1 MCSSHRSKWRK
12 VPVTQNNNQKET
24 LLHDLFWA
32 CANSILAML
41 FVWSAF
47 CFAKQRLEFC
57 EIQPVL
63 LGFTGAFVFVGNL
76 MDGVCRRTC
85 RRRWM
90 RHILHLVLFGII
102 AFGIIRGVIGNEE
115 QLYQGYLYV
124 TGRILERVNA
134 YYKISFSVPVGEAG
148 YANLFVNTVAAAII
162 LVLGTIAA
170 ERRKSIWIGVFPA
183 VILIGDLCIGAS
195 PEYAGLLVFMTGII
209 LSVSP
214 WWKSRQKIGLSV
226 LLIGILCASFGI
238 SALGFSN
245 IALQIAAKKD
255 EMLKIQKELEKD
267 VVSAFSS
274 ISDIQSIRI
283 SNDYPEYKNKEVLRV
298 ETDKKPDKDFYLRG
312 TYADT
317 YQNGVWKQAVD
328 FDIDQSDFA
337 QYEDCQD
344 LDPSA
349 AVANEGFLAS
359 QQEIYG
365 DSEGERNHYTVK
377 YTNLRTEVLYLP
389 YLSDADS
396 LSGKYEIEGD
406 YQYRKKR
413 RENTITVQAINETA
427 LFQAYMTRS
436 VLYYAELPE
445 YQEFYDYYNA
455 YVMEN
460 YLDVPEQ
467 MTAVK
472 SMASMINKSNP
483 DIVMNSNSD
492 MINLDRI
499 RVAGLVRQLLTDS
512 FSYQT
517 NLPDAGSMDKVEFFL
532 EKGQGGFCVHFASAG
547 VLILRE
553 LGVPARYVSGYY
565 VDSDNFTANDNGGF
579 TCSVKDSDAHAW
591 TEIYLE
597 NYGWI
602 AVDMTPGYGK
612 YEGGELKEEADLT
625 NKETVQSEE
634 QNAAEPAEREEQ
646 NTKEQDGNNQS
657 AENDTD
663 TAAGSDQSSRGS
675 NTTGDEKSDSVTEA
689 GRSLN
694 WKILF
699 TLAAGAAAVSSVCI
713 SRKRKKERWELVL
726 KRAIRNGRYSKAA
739 KLINQRLYLHLLRS
753 QKMPKKN
760 LSNQEYLILLQQV
773 YPEEDWETYM
783 KTMRKA
789 VYSAEELEPE
799 EFSYIYEQK
808 KIIQGQKAG
817 NSRTL

>member
-1 MCSSHRSKWRK
+1 MCNLFLADEINRTSPKTQSALLEVMEEGK
-12 VPVTQNNNQKET
+12 VTVDGVSRQVPEPFIVMDTQNPKGSAGTQ
-24 LLHDLFWA
+24 LLPESQLDRFM
-32 CANSILAML
+32 I
-41 FVWSAF
+41 
-47 CFAKQRLEFC
+47 CFF
-57 EIQPVL
+57 
-63 LGFTGAFVFVGNL
+63 
-76 MDGVCRRTC
+76 
-85 RRRWM
+85 
-90 RHILHLVLFGII
+90 
-102 AFGIIRGVIGNEE
+102 
-115 QLYQGYLYV
+115 
-124 TGRILERVNA
+124 
-134 YYKISFSVPVGEAG
+134 VPVGEAG
-148 YANLFVNTVAAAII
+148 YANLFVNSVAAAII

-214 WWKSRQKIGLSV
+214 WWKLRQKIGLSV

-238 SALGFSN
+238 SALVFSHTS
-245 IALQIAAKKD
+245 LQIAAKEE
-255 EMLKIQKELEKD
+255 EMLKTQKKLEKQ
-267 VVSAFSS
+267 VVSWISS
-274 ISDIQSIRI
+274 ISDIQDGRI
-283 SNDYPEYKNKEVLRV
+283 SNDFPEYENKEVFRITV
-298 ETDKKPDKDFYLRG
+298 DKKPDHNLYLRG

-337 QYEDCQD
+337 RYEDCQD

-365 DSEGERNHYTVK
+365 DSEEEWNHYTIE

-389 YLSDADS
+389 YLSDVDS
-396 LSGKYEIEGD
+396 LNGKYEIEGD

-413 RENTITVQAINETA
+413 REDTITVQAINSTA
-427 LFQAYMTRS
+427 LFQADMPDSY
-436 VLYYAELPE
+436 LYQAELPE
-445 YQEFYDYYNA
+445 YQNFYDYYNV

-460 YLDVPEQ
+460 YLNVPEQ
-467 MTAVK
+467 MAMVK
-472 SMASMINKSNP
+472 TIANSIKKSNP
-483 DIVMNSNSD
+483 DVVMSTGSEMDNANRIEAAGIVRSFLIS
-492 MINLDRI
+492 
-499 RVAGLVRQLLTDS
+499 S
-512 FSYQT
+512 FSYRMD
-517 NLPDAGSMDKVEFFL
+517 LPDAGSMDKVEFFL
-532 EKGQGGFCVHFASAG
+532 EEGNGGFCVHFASAG
-547 VLILRE
+547 TLILRE
-553 LGVPARYVSGYY
+553 LGVPARYVSGYH
-565 VDSDNFTANDNGGF
+565 VDSNDFTRKDNTGF

-597 NYGWI
+597 NCGWI

-612 YEGGELKEEADLT
+612 YEGEELKEEADLT

-634 QNAAEPAEREEQ
+634 QDAAEPAEREEQ
-646 NTKEQDGNNQS
+646 NTEEQDGNNQP

-663 TAAGSDQSSRGS
+663 AAAGSDQSSRGS
-675 NTTGDEKSDSVTEA
+675 NTAGDEKSDSVTEA
-689 GRSLN
+689 SRSLN

-699 TLAAGAAAVSSVCI
+699 ILAAGIAVVSSVCAI
-713 SRKRKKERWELVL
+713 QNRKKERWNRAL

-799 EFSYIYEQK
+799 EFSYIYERK
-808 KIIQGQKAG
+808 KIIQGQKAD